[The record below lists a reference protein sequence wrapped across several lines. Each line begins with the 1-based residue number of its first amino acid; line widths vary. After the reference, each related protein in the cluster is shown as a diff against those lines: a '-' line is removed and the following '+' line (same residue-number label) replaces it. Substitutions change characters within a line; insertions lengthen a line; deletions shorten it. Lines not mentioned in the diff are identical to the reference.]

1 MFWTIW
7 QREYFGVKSLIG
19 TPLDLKIFR
28 RQKKIQLQV
37 RGQEGIKIKICF
49 STIKDLLKWENTNI
63 AIFVGQNCYG
73 CRTIWSSISDA
84 FFDRSE
90 SFSKLAKKSRMHHMI
105 TFIWEFL
112 LRFSRKDVGRIF
124 WWIIKLNWIENN
136 ECFKWRRPSENFY
149 KYFLGRTLA
158 GKISIFCLRPSM

>member
-7 QREYFGVKSLIG
+7 KREYFGVKSHMG

-28 RQKKIQLQV
+28 RKKKIQLQV

-124 WWIIKLNWIENN
+124 WVIIKFFQIDQEKKMTTSFWEN
-136 ECFKWRRPSENFY
+136 
-149 KYFLGRTLA
+149 L
-158 GKISIFCLRPSM
+158 

>member
-7 QREYFGVKSLIG
+7 QREYFGVKSLMG

-28 RQKKIQLQV
+28 RKKKIQLQV

-84 FFDRSE
+84 FLNDAE
-90 SFSKLAKKSRMHHMI
+90 S
-105 TFIWEFL
+105 
-112 LRFSRKDVGRIF
+112 
-124 WWIIKLNWIENN
+124 
-136 ECFKWRRPSENFY
+136 CFKSAEN
-149 KYFLGRTLA
+149 RTASSL
-158 GKISIFCLRPSM
+158 